1 MVEEILQILEH
12 FGFPVA
18 VCGVLMWY
26 INEINKRFNEQLT
39 SIMNQHKSETDKMV
53 EAINS
58 NTLVM
63 QKLVDRI
70 GGTND

>member
-1 MVEEILQILEH
+1 MEEVLMEAIQS
-12 FGFPVA
+12 FGFPVV

-39 SIMNQHKSETDKMV
+39 SIMNQHKTETDKMV

-63 QKLVDRI
+63 QRLVDRI
-70 GGTND
+70 GDTNG